1 VRVLIPLFLLTVL
14 LFSCTP
20 RGGTKVQIPPT
31 LRADNIPKPFV
42 GKILLGTD
50 GGIPF
55 KYYPKGDRVV
65 FPLLY
70 AGFIYYKN
78 RTLGFGSRK
87 LTLPL
92 ELWRILKH
100 RLVFPNYTV
109 LKTNSG
115 YEIDSSKG
123 NVRVELYTD
132 RFLRPLKAEI
142 CDQSGCFDVSYRG
155 SLVDIK
161 AYGVDIYF
169 YVPKGAQEQRQPQR
183 GG

>member
-1 VRVLIPLFLLTVL
+1 VRVLIPLILLAVL

-20 RGGTKVQIPPT
+20 RGETKVQIPPT
-31 LRADNIPKPFV
+31 LRADSVPKPFV

-55 KYYPKGDRVV
+55 KYYPERDRVV

-70 AGFIYYKN
+70 AGFVYYKN
-78 RTLGFGSRK
+78 RTLGFGK
-87 LTLPL
+87 YKITLPL

-109 LKTNSG
+109 LKTDSG

-142 CDQSGCFDVSYRG
+142 CDQSGCFEVSYRG

-169 YVPKGAQEQRQPQR
+169 YVPKGAQEQSQPQR

>member
-1 VRVLIPLFLLTVL
+1 MRVLSLLLLLAVL
-14 LFSCTP
+14 LFSCTS

-42 GKILLGTD
+42 GRILFGTD

-70 AGFIYYKN
+70 AGFVYYKN

-109 LKTNSG
+109 LKTDNG
-115 YEIDSSKG
+115 YEIETRKG
-123 NVRVELYTD
+123 SVRVELYTD

-142 CDQSGCFDVSYRG
+142 CDQSGCFEVYYKG

-169 YVPKGAQEQRQPQR
+169 YVPKR
-183 GG
+183 GN